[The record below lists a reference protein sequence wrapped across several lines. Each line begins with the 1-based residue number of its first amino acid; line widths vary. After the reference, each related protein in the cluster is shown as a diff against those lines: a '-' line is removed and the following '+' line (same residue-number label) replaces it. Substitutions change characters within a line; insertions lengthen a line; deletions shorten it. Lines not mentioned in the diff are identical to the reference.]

1 MVGGLS
7 YFSLFIHSLTLT
19 PNSMLY
25 LRYRNTLSDTWT
37 EVPLLTTVYPG
48 QPLGSVP
55 AETLRLYS
63 TTEFETPCGCPET
76 MTTEDRY
83 ALRATLK
90 PLPQASMP
98 GLAKF
103 LLRYKQANYHEALH
117 PLFGD
122 GVYYSA
128 QLSLLN
134 IKQEN
139 SLSTI
144 EFRLAAMIVDVI

>member
-1 MVGGLS
+1 
-7 YFSLFIHSLTLT
+7 
-19 PNSMLY
+19 MLY
-25 LRYRNTLSDTWT
+25 LRYRNSPSDPWT
-37 EVPLLTTVYPG
+37 EVPSLTTVYPG

-55 AETLRLYS
+55 TETIRFYT

-76 MTTEDRY
+76 ATTEDRY
-83 ALRATLK
+83 ALRTTLK

-122 GVYYSA
+122 GVYVSA
-128 QLSLLN
+128 PLSLLD
-134 IKQEN
+134 IKNEQGM
-139 SLSTI
+139 SKI
-144 EFRLAAMIVDVI
+144 EFRLAAMIADVI